1 MSGGGSRGTPQQ
13 DAYNEARWKYDW
25 QSLQNR
31 HAYNK
36 SAFDANIRNQSRIR
50 EVKNQTAIEEWEYKE
65 QMRIFDYNNQ
75 VAAHNASVEA
85 YHKQKDFNALAMELT
100 TFDNNRKYNENLI
113 DIGFKNETRL
123 MELGF
128 NKRDLSQKLKGQ
140 TQALTEKS
148 QGAFLEGLQKQGQAL
163 ATGQTGR
170 SARKNLQSVLAE
182 QGRVQAA
189 LARQLTNEET
199 GYEFALEKAEIGNE
213 LATRTLRQ
221 SMLSAKSQWEV
232 DNTQA
237 RLQEYSA
244 NLQAEA
250 NIAPEPLLP
259 PQLNKPIALPVPEV
273 TPPPEPPSQA
283 HWEALKPP
291 PCSTGGGSGFLG
303 ALTTV
308 VGIGAQVASAGS
320 DDRLKYDITRV
331 GTSPSG
337 IPKYTFKYRMD
348 GKHGPKYIGT
358 SAQDLISI
366 GRKDAVGQKEKDGFY
381 YVDYSKLDVDME
393 VVTT

>member
-1 MSGGGSRGTPQQ
+1 MSGGGSKGTPQQ

-36 SAFDANIRNQSRIR
+36 SAFDANIRNQQRIR
-50 EVKNQTAIEEWEYKE
+50 DVKNQTAIEEWEYKE
-65 QMRIFDYNNQ
+65 KMRIFDYNNQ

-140 TQALTEKS
+140 TQALAEKS

-199 GYEFALEKAEIGNE
+199 GYEFALEKAEVSNE

-259 PQLNKPIALPVPEV
+259 PQLNKPIALPEPEV
-273 TPPPEPPSQA
+273 TPPPEPPSQEQ
-283 HWEALKPP
+283 WKALKPP
-291 PCSTGGGSGFLG
+291 PGSTGGGSGFLG

-308 VGIGAQVASAGS
+308 VGIGAQVASAS

-337 IPKYTFKYRMD
+337 IPKYTFRYRMD
-348 GKHGPKYIGT
+348 GKHGPKYMGT

-393 VVTT
+393 IVTT

>member
-1 MSGGGSRGTPQQ
+1 MSGGGSKGTPQQ

-31 HAYNK
+31 HSYNK
-36 SAFDANIRNQSRIR
+36 SAFDANIRNQQRIR
-50 EVKNQTAIEEWEYKE
+50 DVKNQTAVEEWEYKE
-65 QMRIFDYNNQ
+65 KMRIFDYNNQ

-140 TQALTEKS
+140 TQALAEKS

-259 PQLNKPIALPVPEV
+259 PQLNKPIALPEPEV
-273 TPPPEPPSQA
+273 TPPPEPPSKKQ
-283 HWEALKPP
+283 WTDLKPP
-291 PCSTGGGSGFLG
+291 AGSTGGGSGFLG

-308 VGIGAQVASAGS
+308 VGMATPFAQMS

-331 GTSPSG
+331 GTSKKG
-337 IPKYTFKYRMD
+337 IPRYTFRYRHE
-348 GKHGPKYIGT
+348 GKHGPKYMGT
-358 SAQDLISI
+358 SAQDLIAM
-366 GRKDAVGQKEKDGFY
+366 GLKDAVVQKEKDGFY
-381 YVDYSKLDVDME
+381 FVDYSKLDVDME

>member
-1 MSGGGSRGTPQQ
+1 MGGGTKGTPQQ
-13 DAYNEARWKYDW
+13 DAYNEERWKFDW
-25 QSLQNR
+25 QSIQNR

-36 SAFDANIRNQSRIR
+36 SAFDANIRNNDRIR
-50 EVKNQTAIEEWEYKE
+50 DVKNQNAQNEWEYKE

-75 VAAHNASVEA
+75 VAAFNASVEA
-85 YHKQKDFNALAMELT
+85 YEKQKDFNALALELT
-100 TFDNNRKYNENLI
+100 THDNTRKYNERLI

-128 NKRDLSQKLKGQ
+128 NKRDLAQKLKGQ
-140 TQALTEKS
+140 TQALTQKS
-148 QGAFLEGLQKQGQAL
+148 QGALLEGLQKQGQAL
-163 ATGQTGR
+163 ASGQSGR
-170 SARKNLQSVLAE
+170 TARKNVQSVIAQ
-182 QGRVQAA
+182 QGQVQAS
-189 LARQLTNEET
+189 LAAQLIQEQT
-199 GYEFALEKAEIGNE
+199 GYEFALEKGHKGAA
-213 LATRTLRQ
+213 LAGRQLHQ
-221 SMLSAKSQWEV
+221 SMLSGRDQYLS
-232 DNTQA
+232 DNMQA
-237 RLQEYSA
+237 ELQHYGA
-244 NLQAEA
+244 NLQAESQL
-250 NIAPEPLLP
+250 APTPQLP
-259 PQLNKPIALPVPEV
+259 PQLNPPIELPRPEV
-273 TPPPEPPSQA
+273 TPPPEPPSQEQ
-283 HWEALKPP
+283 WEALKPP
-291 PCSTGGGSGFLG
+291 PGSTAGGSGLMG
-303 ALTTV
+303 VIATV
-308 VGIGAQVASAGS
+308 AQVGAQVAIAQS